1 MHCSLSPGALYTLIL
16 SSSAVVP
23 SSPSRWDGSTVSTNA
38 HAGLMLE
45 LALTFLGERPRRL
58 RPELDIDL
66 DGRVVQRDL
75 LADLRHVRREHRVV
89 VLVRL
94 VGKER
99 PAFTPLTITNAAQ
112 SALATP
118 PCSTV
123 VVA

>member
-16 SSSAVVP
+16 SSSAVAP
-23 SSPSRWDGSTVSTNA
+23 SAPSRWDGSTIRSNA
-38 HAGLMLE
+38 QAGLMLE

-58 RPELDIDL
+58 RPELGVDL
-66 DGRVVQRDL
+66 DRRVVQRDL
-75 LADLRHVRREHRVV
+75 LADLRDVRREYRVI

-112 SALATP
+112 SALVAP
-118 PCSTV
+118 P
-123 VVA
+123 